1 MLHCILNTVLRHIH
15 GRRGTPA
22 IKAAMYPLRI
32 VGGTSRGR
40 RGPRAL
46 RATPRRRF
54 GFMMGRTRFEIR
66 RCNTTTGT
74 TFRSLLTIDL

>member
-1 MLHCILNTVLRHIH
+1 MLHCILNTVIRHIH

-22 IKAAMYPLRI
+22 IKAALYPVRI

-54 GFMMGRTRFEIR
+54 GFMIGYGSKFVDAIR
-66 RCNTTTGT
+66 LQELR
-74 TFRSLLTIDL
+74 LDHY

>member
-1 MLHCILNTVLRHIH
+1 MLHCILNTVIRHIH

-22 IKAAMYPLRI
+22 IKAALYPLRI

-54 GFMMGRTRFEIR
+54 GLVAATKMDGAKLDGMMGRTP
-66 RCNTTTGT
+66 TV
-74 TFRSLLTIDL
+74 